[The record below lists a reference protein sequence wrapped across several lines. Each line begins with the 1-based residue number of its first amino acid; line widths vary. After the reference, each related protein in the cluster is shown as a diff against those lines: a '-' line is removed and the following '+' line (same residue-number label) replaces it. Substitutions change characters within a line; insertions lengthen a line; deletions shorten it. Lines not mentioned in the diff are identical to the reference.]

1 MKFIDLHCDTI
12 SAIYESGRAGRARL
26 LRRNEGHVDIERLK
40 LGGCLAQS
48 FALFTNIRKEPDPYT
63 YVSELLGVFEEEMK
77 RNEDEIKP
85 ALTIRDLRDQEKN
98 GGMSAV
104 LTIEEGAACRGSTE
118 LLREFYKKGVRMLT
132 LTWNH
137 ENELGYP
144 NRIDW
149 NTGRCVPETE
159 RGLKPKGVEFI
170 ERMEELGMA
179 VDVSHLGDAGFWDVV
194 KTAKKPFAASHSNAR
209 AIAPH
214 VRNLSDDMIR
224 ALSGRGGVI
233 GINFCPAFLSEA
245 ENRKQ
250 QGAKSRI
257 SDMVRHI
264 RHIRNT
270 GGIDCLALG
279 SDFDGI
285 PGELELNSPAA
296 MPLLEEELRR
306 QGFKEEEIEKIF
318 WKNALRF
325 FEDVW
330 G

>member
-40 LGGCLAQS
+40 QGGCLAQS

-63 YVSELLGVFEEEMK
+63 YVSGLLHVFEEEMK
-77 RNEDEIKP
+77 RNADEIKP
-85 ALTIRDLRDQEKN
+85 ALTVKDLRDQEKN

-104 LTIEEGAACRGSTE
+104 LTIEEGAALKGNTD
-118 LLREFYKKGVRMLT
+118 LLQEFYEKGVRMLT
-132 LTWNH
+132 LTWNY

-149 NTGRCVPETE
+149 TSGRCAPETE

-179 VDVSHLGDAGFWDVV
+179 ADVSHLGDAGFWDVV

-224 ALSGRGGVI
+224 ALSERGGVI

-245 ENRKQ
+245 ESRKK

-257 SDMVRHI
+257 MDMARHI
-264 RHIRNT
+264 RHIRKI

-285 PGELELNSPAA
+285 PGELELDSPAA

-318 WKNALRF
+318 WKNAMRF
-325 FEDVW
+325 FWDVW
-330 G
+330 R